1 MSLVLL
7 TNLGILLS
15 CFEIWKVVDA
25 TTKNIFSYV
34 NLILILFR
42 ENLLI
47 NNALNNH
54 RCNFRFHLCVF
65 AYKH

>member
-42 ENLLI
+42 
-47 NNALNNH
+47 
-54 RCNFRFHLCVF
+54 
-65 AYKH
+65 